1 MRNARLVAILVT
13 LIMVAFPV
21 GSAHSQDEDI
31 PVGHFK
37 ITNPA
42 LLDKVRAEAIYQ
54 KVSDQMSRGY
64 RVSHRMEANEYLDWT
79 RYNDAPYISATHG
92 ARYIS
97 NYANGKAKAYAKFEQ
112 AGTFP
117 VGAIIAKDSFT
128 ATDDGQLHAGP
139 LFTMEKMPAGFNPE
153 SGDWKYVM
161 IMPDGSFF
169 GETNGEGS
177 ENVRFCIGCHAA
189 MEDQDHL
196 FFIPNDY
203 RQAQLTVD

>member
-1 MRNARLVAILVT
+1 MRTTRLIAAAAL
-13 LIMVAFPV
+13 LAVAFVLRPAV
-21 GSAHSQDEDI
+21 GQDEDV
-31 PVGHFK
+31 PVGHFT

-42 LLDKVRAEAIYQ
+42 SLTKSQAEAIYQ
-54 KVSDQMSRGY
+54 KVFEQMARGY
-64 RVSHRMEANEYLDWT
+64 QVSHRREAMEYVKWT
-79 RYNDAPYISATHG
+79 RYNTAPYVSATHG
-92 ARYIS
+92 ARYVS
-97 NYANGKAKAYAKFEQ
+97 NYANAKAKAYAKYEN

-117 VGAIIAKDSFT
+117 VGAIIAKNSFT

-139 LFTMEKMPAGFNPE
+139 LFTMEKMPASFNAE

-189 MEDQDHL
+189 MQHQDHL
-196 FFIPNDY
+196 FFIPDEY
-203 RQAQLTVD
+203 RSVGLTAN

>member
-1 MRNARLVAILVT
+1 MRFAALMTVT
-13 LIMVAFPV
+13 AALLLIALPV
-21 GSAHSQDEDI
+21 RPAHSQDEDV

-37 ITNPA
+37 IANPA
-42 LLDKVRAEAIYQ
+42 SLDKAQAEAIYQ
-54 KVSDQMSRGY
+54 RVSEQMARGY
-64 RVSHRMEANEYLDWT
+64 RVSRRMEANEYTEWT
-79 RYNDAPYISATHG
+79 RYNNAPYISATHG
-92 ARYIS
+92 ARYVS
-97 NYANGKAKAYAKFEQ
+97 NYANAKAKAYAKFEQ

-139 LFTMEKMPAGFNPE
+139 LFTMEKMPAGFNPA

-196 FFIPNDY
+196 FFIPDEY
-203 RQAQLTVD
+203 RQAQLAVD